1 MRNRRTLAL
10 AAALLVALAAA
21 VGWWFASPWWTLWR
35 IREAA
40 EAQDSEAVAAYIDF
54 PALRASTREQ
64 LATRLG
70 PLGNAL
76 AGRAVDTLV
85 SPTGIRLALEGRGAR
100 EGAGEGE
107 GDEVDLVRTGAG
119 EFRVRREG
127 GDLIFRR
134 HGLGWKLEEIRLSS
148 KATDGRRG

>member
-1 MRNRRTLAL
+1 MRKGRTIAL
-10 AAALLVALAAA
+10 AAALFLLLAA
-21 VGWWFASPWWTLWR
+21 GWWFGSPWWTLWR

-40 EAQDSEAVAAYIDF
+40 EAQDSEAVAAYIDL

-64 LATRLG
+64 LASHLG
-70 PLGNAL
+70 PLGSAL
-76 AGRAVDTLV
+76 AGPAVDTLV
-85 SPTGIRLALEGRGAR
+85 SPTGIEVALGIG
-100 EGAGEGE
+100 GAGERE
-107 GDEVDLVRTGAG
+107 GGPGEVDLARTGSG

-148 KATDGRRG
+148 KGLKREPG